1 MISAKGFETYL
12 ESIYR
17 ATAVYVWGADCEI
30 GTKELLEKK
39 IKQFGKEHYKD
50 LTVEK
55 IEGRICADCS
65 GLFTPISGMNITA
78 QSYYD
83 RCSVKGSVKQIPK
96 NKKCLLFRKENGK
109 VVHVSG
115 YLGNGYLIEMWDG
128 CEKRKFKESEW
139 TYYGFP
145 TWLEEQEDELV
156 VGGTVK
162 IKNAIRVYN
171 NAFNA
176 KNGKKALPYTYPS
189 GTYYIFKINKLTG
202 AVNITRTKGV
212 AGAWVMLPEF

>member
-12 ESIYR
+12 ESVYR
-17 ATAVYVWGADCEI
+17 ATAVYMWGADCEI

-39 IKQFGKEHYKD
+39 IKQFGKENYTD

-65 GLFTPISGMNITA
+65 GLFTPISGLNITS

-83 RCSVKGSVKQIPK
+83 RCVEKGKIGQIPT
-96 NKKCLLFRKENGK
+96 NKKCLLFREEKGK
-109 VVHVSG
+109 VVHVAG
-115 YLGNGYLIEMWDG
+115 YLGNGYLVEMWDG
-128 CEKRKFKESEW
+128 CERRKFFEDEW

-145 TWLEEQEDELV
+145 DWLEEQEDELV
-156 VGGTVK
+156 VDGTVK
-162 IKNAIRVYN
+162 IANEINVYN
-171 NAFNA
+171 NAFDA
-176 KNGKKALPYTYPS
+176 KKGKNALPYTYPS
-189 GTYYIFKINKLTG
+189 GTYFIYKIDKLTG

-212 AGAWVMLPEF
+212 AGAWVILS

>member
-1 MISAKGFETYL
+1 MISATGFENYL

-65 GLFTPISGMNITA
+65 GLFTPISDLNITA

-83 RCSVKGSVKQIPK
+83 RCSIKGSISQIPT

-109 VVHVSG
+109 VVHVAG

-128 CEKRKFKESEW
+128 CEKRKFNASEW
-139 TYYGFP
+139 TYYGLP
-145 TWLEEQEDELV
+145 TWLEKQPDKLV
-156 VGGTVK
+156 VGG
-162 IKNAIRVYN
+162 
-171 NAFNA
+171 
-176 KNGKKALPYTYPS
+176 L
-189 GTYYIFKINKLTG
+189 
-202 AVNITRTKGV
+202 
-212 AGAWVMLPEF
+212 